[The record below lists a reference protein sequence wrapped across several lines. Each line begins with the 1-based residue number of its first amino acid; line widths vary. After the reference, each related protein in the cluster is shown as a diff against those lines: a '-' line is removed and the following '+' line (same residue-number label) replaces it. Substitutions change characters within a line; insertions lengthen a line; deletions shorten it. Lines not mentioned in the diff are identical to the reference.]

1 MPGSPPLIVAFL
13 RTPGLHEALMQHSAG
28 VALHITGNAPAPEAA
43 VAEIADLHPALLV
56 VELEP
61 DSLDWLKYV
70 RSDPATR
77 RLPVLAVGEGEQ
89 AARTASAV
97 HAPYFTASDLI
108 AALPGVLLDHIR
120 TAGDT
125 EQLASQCAAAP
136 PPLVVQGLHEFN
148 AGQYFECHETLEHA
162 WMAEPG
168 PVRDL
173 YRAVL
178 QVAVA
183 YYQITRGNY
192 AGARKMFL
200 RLIQWFAPLPDRCQG
215 IDVAQLRADAA
226 AVRAHLEAL
235 GPSRIHEFD
244 LTLLKPVRFTLE
256 DTP

>member
-1 MPGSPPLIVAFL
+1 MPGSPPVIAAFL
-13 RTPGLHEALMQHSAG
+13 RTPSLRDALARHSAG
-28 VALHITGNAPAPEAA
+28 VALRVSDSAPAPDSA
-43 VAEIADLHPALLV
+43 VAEIADLMPALLV
-56 VELEP
+56 VEWEP
-61 DSLDWLKYV
+61 DSLGWLKLV

-77 RLPVLAVGEGEQ
+77 RLPVLVVGDGEDS
-89 AARTASAV
+89 ARMARAI
-97 HAPYFTASDLI
+97 HAPHFTPSALI
-108 AALPGVLLDHIR
+108 GALPGVLLDHVR
-120 TAGDT
+120 AFADADLLAG
-125 EQLASQCAAAP
+125 ECEAAP

-162 WMAEPG
+162 WMAEQG

-200 RLIQWFAPLPDRCQG
+200 RLIQWLTPLPDRCQG

-235 GPSRIHEFD
+235 GPARMDDFD
-244 LTLLKPVRFTLE
+244 RSLLKPVRFTLDE
-256 DTP
+256 PS

>member
-1 MPGSPPLIVAFL
+1 
-13 RTPGLHEALMQHSAG
+13 MQHSAG
-28 VALHITGNAPAPEAA
+28 VVLHIRERAPHPDAA

-56 VELEP
+56 VELGP
-61 DSLDWLKYV
+61 DSLDWLKRV

-77 RLPVLAVGEGEQ
+77 RLPVLAIGEGED
-89 AARTASAV
+89 AARVARSV
-97 HAPYFTASDLI
+97 HAPHFTISDLI
-108 AALPGVLLDHIR
+108 AALPGVLLDHAR
-120 TAGDT
+120 AYRDADR
-125 EQLASQCAAAP
+125 LAAQCQAAP
-136 PPLVVQGLHEFN
+136 PPLVIQGLHEFN

-162 WMAEPG
+162 WMAETG

-244 LTLLKPVRFTLE
+244 RALLRPVRFTLE
-256 DTP
+256 ETP